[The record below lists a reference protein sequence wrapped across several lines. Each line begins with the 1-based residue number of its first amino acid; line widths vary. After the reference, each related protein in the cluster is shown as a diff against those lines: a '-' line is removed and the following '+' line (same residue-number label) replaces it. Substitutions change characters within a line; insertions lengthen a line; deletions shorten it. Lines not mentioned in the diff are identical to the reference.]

1 MVRILMALW
10 AVLLTPL
17 LCCSEGLG
25 KQLVA
30 QGMSLCAS
38 PQVVLVTEPD
48 LDDCCARRPAA
59 GHSSDQTPAHDQQD
73 KDCHCAMKSAGDNIP
88 LELRLPVNLHP
99 VCLNYFIQ
107 IQSCLESVSLAP
119 ALRSQDAFRPH
130 VGATLLA
137 LGCMLTT

>member
-38 PQVVLVTEPD
+38 PQAVVVTDPD
-48 LDDCCARRPAA
+48 LDDCCAPRHTA
-59 GHSSDQTPAHDQQD
+59 GHGSDQMPAHGQQD

-88 LELRLPVNLHP
+88 LDLRLPVNLHP
-99 VCLNYFIQ
+99 VCLGGVILNHFI
-107 IQSCLESVSLAP
+107 LESLPGSPV
-119 ALRSQDAFRPH
+119 LRSQDAFRPH
-130 VGATLLA
+130 ASATLLE